1 MKTIEDA
8 RAFWATIAREN
19 DWYAEPFYV
28 QVWNDTDGNIVDS
41 VSFQGLTSDIIL
53 KDGTTINEDADPC
66 DCNAGNTY
74 SHEHGD
80 AAEDRRFCPCCNP
93 DERES

>member
-1 MKTIEDA
+1 MKTIE
-8 RAFWATIAREN
+8 
-19 DWYAEPFYV
+19 V
-28 QVWNDTDGNIVDS
+28 
-41 VSFQGLTSDIIL
+41 
-53 KDGTTINEDADPC
+53 NEDADPC